1 MDISIFKSISDN
13 IIDKLSNIENYIKS
27 VWEMP
32 RSPIYE
38 NYVITLDRISD
49 INIIQRI
56 INHPNIKLQIKE

>member
-49 INIIQRI
+49 IGIIQQI
-56 INHPNIKLQIKE
+56 INHPNSIPTF